1 MLSKKLAAVDKTRCV
16 ACGVCENNCPLRAV
30 KVLHM
35 VCVLPD
41 GNHDARYLQA
51 EKQRIIKDNRKEP
64 YSWLN

>member
-1 MLSKKLAAVDKTRCV
+1 MLSKKLAAVDKTRCF
-16 ACGVCENNCPLRAV
+16 ACGVCENNCPLGAV

-51 EKQRIIKDNRKEP
+51 EKQIIIRNNRKEP
-64 YSWLN
+64 FL

>member
-1 MLSKKLAAVDKTRCV
+1 MLSKKLAAVDKTRCF

-41 GNHDARYLQA
+41 GNHDARYLQT
-51 EKQRIIKDNRKEP
+51 EKQRIIRYNRKEP
-64 YSWLN
+64 FL